1 MSLLHV
7 VFFASGATGL
17 IYQSIWAREL
27 HLLFGTSQFAIAT
40 VLAAFMGGLA
50 LGGAWIARR
59 VDRVERPLRD
69 YAALEAVIGLYAL
82 AFPWVIDLLAPAYLA
97 AARAQGPSPDPV
109 TFGLVQFALLGT
121 ALLLPTACMGATL
134 PLLTRHL
141 APRAGEAGRVLGTL
155 YALNT
160 AGAVVGTWAA
170 GFWFL
175 PVYGVRTTTV
185 LVAVGNLVLAG
196 AALWIDRRAQEV
208 AEQRRVAAALGIDLG
223 REASWPEAGGTH
235 EETPKRSGEKH
246 VAGEP
251 GVGAAEPPRPLRWI
265 LLVAAL
271 AGLSSLCLEVAWFR
285 LLGLI
290 LGASTYAFTVMLLA
304 FLVGIAGGGKLGGW
318 LSQRAP
324 DRAGVLR
331 ILAGVQLGVALTTWL
346 GAWGYGALPL
356 LFAKLWFWID
366 GDTAWMWPVKCVLAG
381 SVMVVPALGMG
392 ATFPLLV
399 HAATEGDAAR
409 PAGEVYAANTLGSV
423 LGAFLGGFV
432 LLPSL
437 QVTGTV
443 LACCSVNVVGAG
455 VAWCLGEA
463 LRRGGGPPPPQERA
477 AVRNAVIACIAGAG
491 IVLAWAFPPAW
502 NPMLMTSGMY
512 KYVDNLD
519 EPTMA
524 EIKARML
531 DRYELLWYSEGLST
545 VITVARNKKTGNIW
559 LANNGKVDASTT
571 TDMPTQVLVAH
582 LPFLFT
588 QPEVERSGL
597 IGLAS
602 GITLGAMTL
611 HPEVRAIDVVELEP
625 RMPDAARLFATWNRN
640 ALEDPRVTLL
650 ANDGRNQ
657 LLVTPPGTYDL
668 VVSEPSN
675 PWLTGVSNLFT
686 REFFEMGKARLAP
699 GGVWSQWVQM
709 YGMAPRDLRSV
720 LKTFCDVYPHVMV
733 FSTIRDADLVMIG
746 SDSPLTLD
754 LARAQA
760 LVDRTPVLREELASI
775 DVKDGH
781 ALLAHFLLDR
791 DTALAFA
798 GDVPLNTDDNLLVE
812 FSAPQNL
819 HRETSS
825 ENFLALLPNARV
837 PVDAEPDAAGLLALA
852 KVYADRDDAV
862 RALAAVRAAEARE
875 PGRADTLAAFEA
887 YRAAVLGKGVGV
899 TNPDRR
905 ALAPEA
911 APVGTTPTPSEGA
924 GSAP

>member
-7 VFFASGATGL
+7 VFFLSGATGL

-40 VLAAFMGGLA
+40 VLAAFMCGLA
-50 LGGAWIARR
+50 IGGAWIARR
-59 VDRVERPLRD
+59 VDRVARPLRD
-69 YAALEAVIGLYAL
+69 YAVLEAVIGLYAL
-82 AFPWVIDLLAPAYLA
+82 AFPWVVDLLEPAYLA

-109 TFGLVQFALLGT
+109 TFGLVQFVLLGA
-121 ALLLPTACMGATL
+121 ALVLPTACMGATL

-141 APRAGEAGRVLGTL
+141 APRASDAGRVLGTL

-160 AGAVVGTWAA
+160 AGAVFGTWAA

-185 LVAVGNLVLAG
+185 LAAMGNLALAAVAVWLE
-196 AALWIDRRAQEV
+196 RRALEA
-208 AEQRRVAAALGIDLG
+208 AEQRRVAAELGIDLAADG
-223 REASWPEAGGTH
+223 VSGAEGGP
-235 EETPKRSGEKH
+235 TPSRSSSKDD
-246 VAGEP
+246 V
-251 GVGAAEPPRPLRWI
+251 RRWI
-265 LLVAAL
+265 LVVAAL

-318 LSQRAP
+318 LSGRAR
-324 DRAGVLR
+324 DRAEVLR
-331 ILAGVQLGVALTTWL
+331 ILAGVQLGVAVTTWL
-346 GAWGYGALPL
+346 GAWGYGWLPL
-356 LFAKLWFWID
+356 LFAKLWFWIE
-366 GDTAWMWPVKCVLAG
+366 GDAAWMWPMKCLLAG
-381 SVMVVPALGMG
+381 GVMIVPALGMG

-399 HAATEGDAAR
+399 HATTDGDAAR

-423 LGAFLGGFV
+423 VGAFLGGFV
-432 LLPSL
+432 LLPAL

-443 LACCSVNVVGAG
+443 LACCSVNIVGAG
-455 VAWCLGEA
+455 VAWTLGGMRGSTK
-463 LRRGGGPPPPQERA
+463 LRRALPALVGA
-477 AVRNAVIACIAGAG
+477 AG
-491 IVLAWAFPPAW
+491 IALAWVFPPAW

-588 QPEVERSGL
+588 QPEVARSTL

-611 HPEVRAIDVVELEP
+611 HPEVEAIDVVELEP
-625 RMPDAARLFATWNRN
+625 RMPEAAKLFATWNRN

-657 LLVTPPGTYDL
+657 LLVTPPGTYD
-668 VVSEPSN
+668 VIVSEPSN

-720 LKTFCDVYPHVMV
+720 VKTFCDVYPHVMI

-760 LVDRTPVLREELASI
+760 LVDRTPALREELASI

-781 ALLAHFLLDR
+781 ALLAHFLVDR
-791 DTALAFA
+791 ETALAFA

-812 FSAPQNL
+812 FSAPRNL

-837 PVDAEPDAAGLLALA
+837 PVDAEPDADGLLALA
-852 KVYADRDDAV
+852 KVYADRDDPV

-875 PGRADTLAAFEA
+875 PGRDDTLAAFET
-887 YRAAVLGKGVGV
+887 YRAAVLGRDAETTSAGAASKG
-899 TNPDRR
+899 P
-905 ALAPEA
+905 
-911 APVGTTPTPSEGA
+911 
-924 GSAP
+924 